1 MPFIQQ
7 EENNTNQQNNTVT
20 TGGGMGA
27 GGTGA
32 SATSVNPQNKQG
44 SGRFTNLNKYVTAN
58 QQGSANLSNRLGTG
72 IQNQLSSKEQD
83 TTTASNKVKSDIE
96 TGTQNVN
103 QAKGEQQKLQNIAD
117 QFKTGSNFSILNNDR
132 GTFGQAQ
139 TNLQNFAS
147 SPNYQAFKNFQAGQ
161 GVDEQA
167 LNTAQQNAAQS
178 AQNYQN
184 LFNQRQQQIG
194 TSAGREQALNEFVGG
209 SNQAVRPSYSAGQRK
224 LDNLILS
231 QNPNSVKNLISTVGA
246 NQTNVNQALN
256 NVQQNATNLTGLT
269 KSEQDTINA
278 INDSAKAAQGNFQG
292 AFDQNKVN
300 ELNSKRNEEYNK
312 LRDEF
317 LSGYIS
323 QDTASKLGLNDLT
336 REQQLNRENLGLA
349 ALPGTLDTLGAME
362 YLRNNPGE
370 LNKYIENQQMANSK
384 YDIVNGGDVTTD
396 KLLADIA
403 GTGQQFFKEGS
414 TQTGPKTNSMF
425 NYLKDYISQNM
436 GQNAPTFNDLNA
448 ANDWSKRNTINILN
462 PGETREQRDAAIN
475 KADQDFWNNFK
486 V

>member
-1 MPFIQQ
+1 M
-7 EENNTNQQNNTVT
+7 
-20 TGGGMGA
+20 
-27 GGTGA
+27 
-32 SATSVNPQNKQG
+32 
-44 SGRFTNLNKYVTAN
+44 
-58 QQGSANLSNRLGTG
+58 
-72 IQNQLSSKEQD
+72 
-83 TTTASNKVKSDIE
+83 
-96 TGTQNVN
+96 
-103 QAKGEQQKLQNIAD
+103 
-117 QFKTGSNFSILNNDR
+117 
-132 GTFGQAQ
+132 
-139 TNLQNFAS
+139 
-147 SPNYQAFKNFQAGQ
+147 
-161 GVDEQA
+161 
-167 LNTAQQNAAQS
+167 
-178 AQNYQN
+178 
-184 LFNQRQQQIG
+184 
-194 TSAGREQALNEFVGG
+194 
-209 SNQAVRPSYSAGQRK
+209 
-224 LDNLILS
+224 
-231 QNPNSVKNLISTVGA
+231 
-246 NQTNVNQALN
+246 
-256 NVQQNATNLTGLT
+256 
-269 KSEQDTINA
+269 
-278 INDSAKAAQGNFQG
+278 
-292 AFDQNKVN
+292 
-300 ELNSKRNEEYNK
+300 
-312 LRDEF
+312 
-317 LSGYIS
+317 
-323 QDTASKLGLNDLT
+323 GLNDLT